1 MILPLEIYKGIMK
14 NYIVNLFLIIGVC
27 LTSFLSVA
35 QITEFRSWQ
44 DVSYLLGEKATFY
57 GKTRWTS
64 GTISLVS
71 DGEKYWLYIQDV
83 KFLPVHTGELSRN
96 TAGLGVMDGGKPIP
110 FTLHVS
116 SSEKPYITFDSRR
129 TENIFARGDYGWEYY
144 EPDLLN
150 GKPLIRAHTY
160 DKYNGES
167 SRPEAA
173 KFYMIGTENKNNS
186 NGRNNN
192 DNTISKHSYT
202 AADFQGKTF
211 SGSGNE
217 AHCSYDLT
225 VSFLG
230 NGKCICASENG
241 ADVGWQRESVIG
253 TYSVNGGKLSVKCSE
268 ASYTFEIQNNGTK
281 LNFDESES
289 QAMPN
294 YMTIE
299 LQTAESSNT
308 KVEKIEPYNHPTVA
322 KNKKGQK
329 LVESIEESWV
339 DWTGDKIL
347 NYCHTYNFSYND
359 DGNLISVSKSTKEDS
374 HIYKETITLND
385 GQFSFSLT
393 KDGKEENN
401 RRVKFLADYTKHG
414 IKGRAT
420 FDKAKEDGFDYYFCE
435 IYSYSPTIILRM
447 DGDGFGSIHDFINDA
462 KNDGVNSTSLWTK
475 LDLGQIN
482 HPYLIDASTFGNLG
496 IKNGIHYY
504 MTQEDS
510 VMYMVDS
517 YELEEYAYRH
527 GNPVERPSGNLDEYK
542 DEYKYGIEYTDKN
555 NDTNINL
562 LPLPNTMTLNSYYQN
577 IECLTEWFPIR
588 SKNLPS
594 YQDRRGNKYK
604 TKWDYKFDDNGNL
617 ITIIIDTEHGGRC
630 TGSFKI
636 TYIQK

>member
-1 MILPLEIYKGIMK
+1 MK
-14 NYIVNLFLIIGVC
+14 NFINSLFLIIGVFA
-27 LTSFLSVA
+27 TYIPSVA
-35 QITEFRSWQ
+35 QITEFRGWG

-57 GKTRWTS
+57 GKTRWSS

-71 DGEKYWLYIQDV
+71 DGEKYWLYIRDV

-129 TENIFARGDYGWEYY
+129 TENIYVRGDYGWEYY
-144 EPDLLN
+144 EPDILN

-160 DKYNGES
+160 DSYNGES

-173 KFYMIGTENKNNS
+173 KFYMVDAKSGYNSNAQSNNS
-186 NGRNNN
+186 G
-192 DNTISKHSYT
+192 NTSKRSYT
-202 AADFQGKTF
+202 AKDFQGKTF

-241 ADVGWQRESVIG
+241 ADVGWQHKSVVG
-253 TYSVNGGKLSVKCSE
+253 TYSVKGNIVSVKCSE
-268 ASYTFEIQNNGTK
+268 ASYTFEIQDNGSV
-281 LNFDESES
+281 LFFDESES
-289 QAMPN
+289 QAFPN
-294 YMTIE
+294 YMTIK
-299 LQTAESSNT
+299 LQSGENSYTEVNRSNVTNYSS
-308 KVEKIEPYNHPTVA
+308 VA
-322 KNKKGQK
+322 KNNKGQK

-393 KDGKEENN
+393 KDGKEENS

-420 FDKAKEDGFDYYFCE
+420 FDKAKEDGFDYYFCK
-435 IYSYSPTIILRM
+435 IFSYSPTIILRM
-447 DGDGFGSIHDFINDA
+447 DGEGFGSIHDFINDA
-462 KNDGVNSTSLWTK
+462 KNDGVKSTSLWTK

-482 HPYLIDASTFGNLG
+482 HPFLIDNSTFWNLG
-496 IKNGIHYY
+496 FKNGIHYY

-510 VMYMVDS
+510 IMYMVDS
-517 YELEEYAYRH
+517 YELKEYAYRH
-527 GNPVERPSGNLDEYK
+527 GNPVERPRDNLDEYK
-542 DEYKYGIEYTDKN
+542 DEYKYGVEYTDKI

-594 YQDRRGNKYK
+594 FQGRWGNKYN
-604 TKWDYKFDDNGNL
+604 TKWEYEFDDNGNL
-617 ITIIIDTEHGGRC
+617 IKIILDTEKGGRC

-636 TYIQK
+636 TYVQQ

>member
-1 MILPLEIYKGIMK
+1 MIMK
-14 NYIVNLFLIIGVC
+14 NFIKTLFFVIGIFA
-27 LTSFLSVA
+27 TYFPSVA
-35 QITEFRSWQ
+35 QITEFRSWG

-57 GKTRWTS
+57 GKIRWTS

-129 TENIFARGDYGWEYY
+129 TENIFVRGDYGWEYY
-144 EPDLLN
+144 EPDILN

-173 KFYMIGTENKNNS
+173 KFYMVDAKSGFNS
-186 NGRNNN
+186 NAQSNNGE
-192 DNTISKHSYT
+192 NTSKRSYT
-202 AADFQGKTF
+202 ANDFQGKTF

-217 AHCSYDLT
+217 AHCGYDLT
-225 VSFLG
+225 ISFL
-230 NGKCICASENG
+230 NDGKCICASENG

-253 TYSVNGGKLSVKCSE
+253 TYSVNGDKLSVKCSE

-281 LNFDESES
+281 LYFDESES

-308 KVEKIEPYNHPTVA
+308 KVEKIEPYNHPTIA

-339 DWTGDKIL
+339 DWTGDIIT
-347 NYCHTYNFSYND
+347 NYCHTYNFVYD
-359 DGNLISVSKSTKEDS
+359 GDGNLYSISKSSKEDS
-374 HIYKETITLND
+374 HSYKETITLND
-385 GQFSFSLT
+385 GQFSFSLA
-393 KDGKEENN
+393 KDGKEENF
-401 RRVKFLADYTKHG
+401 RRVEFLTDYTKHG

-420 FDKAKEDGFDYYFCE
+420 FDKAKEDGFDYYFCN
-435 IYSYSPTIILRM
+435 IFSYSPTIILRM

-462 KNDGVNSTSLWTK
+462 RNNGAKSTSLWTK

-482 HPYLIDASTFGNLG
+482 HPYLIDASTFGSLG
-496 IKNGIHYY
+496 IKKGIHYY
-504 MTQEDS
+504 MTEEDS
-510 VMYMVDS
+510 IMYMVDS
-517 YELEEYAYRH
+517 YELQEYAYRH
-527 GNPVERPSGNLDEYK
+527 GNPVERPRDNLDEYK
-542 DEYKYGIEYTDKN
+542 NEYMYKIEYTDKI
-555 NDTNINL
+555 NDTNLNL
-562 LPLPNTMTLNSYYQN
+562 LPLSNTMTLNSYYRN

-588 SKNLPS
+588 SKNLPL
-594 YQDRRGNKYK
+594 YEDRWGNRYE
-604 TKWDYKFDDNGNL
+604 TKWDYEFDDDGNL
-617 ITIIIDTEHGGRC
+617 IKIILDAEKGGRS
-630 TGSFKI
+630 TGTFKLS
-636 TYIQK
+636 YVKK